1 MATPSARARRSSRP
15 VQTPAPT
22 GARVQAA
29 VFHNVPE
36 VLRRLGANP
45 QAVLQRAGLTAAD
58 LTTADGTLTFA
69 EADGLLTTCRQVT
82 RCPHFGLLV
91 GQDAG
96 LNELGLAG
104 RLARNAATVGDAL
117 RDLMVHFVL
126 HDTGGTTSISVH
138 GEAASL
144 CYDVHTPGISNLD
157 QIYDIAAAVGFNALK
172 ELCGPDWRPDAV
184 LLPRARPSDI
194 GPYRRLF
201 GAPLK
206 FNAARQAIVFGTA
219 WLARPVA
226 GADPLVRARLE
237 DRARQSMDHLDPL
250 LDGDVRRAIRVLLV
264 SGECSREAVAS
275 RLGMHHRSL
284 NRRLQAVGTTFR
296 SLLDETRFEMA
307 QQLLCDTRLAVAGVS
322 RAVGFADPTV
332 FTRAFRRWSGRT
344 PRAFRTALSEPRASL
359 SNE

>member
-1 MATPSARARRSSRP
+1 MRAPGAGATRSDPLQR
-15 VQTPAPT
+15 TPALLA
-22 GARVQAA
+22 ARVHAC
-29 VFHNVPE
+29 VFQNVPDLLRRFGANPDA
-36 VLRRLGANP
+36 VLRR
-45 QAVLQRAGLTAAD
+45 AGLAAGD
-58 LTTADGTLTFA
+58 LAAPDRTLTFA
-69 EADGLLTTCRQVT
+69 DADGLLTTCRRVT
-82 RCPHFGLLV
+82 NCPHFGLLV

-117 RDLMVHFVL
+117 RDLMRHFVL
-126 HDTGGTTSISVH
+126 HDTGGTPSISIH
-138 GEAASL
+138 GDAASFG
-144 CYDVHTPGISNLD
+144 YDIHTPGIANLD
-157 QIYDIAAAVGFNALK
+157 QVYDIAAATAFNALK

-206 FNAARQAIVFGTA
+206 FNAARQAIVFGAT
-219 WLARPVA
+219 WLARPIA
-226 GADPLVRARLE
+226 GADPLIRTLLE
-237 DRARQSMDHLDPL
+237 DRARQSIDHLGPL

-264 SGECSREAVAS
+264 SGECSREAVAR

-307 QQLLCDTRLAVAGVS
+307 QQLLCDTRLPVARVS

-344 PRAFRTALSEPRASL
+344 PREFRTALAGPQASRW
-359 SNE
+359 NE